1 MWDVFANQSDNFD
14 SFATHSLLSL
24 GRFEFSKFLGH
35 LVSDQLE
42 LPRYR
47 TSTLEITFLGNLDN
61 SFTTKTLRTLLKEL
75 GVGPQVEHKILL
87 KNHLGKPRSEDKI
100 LLIITI
106 VTVQVGNIVLMI
118 IYR

>member
-1 MWDVFANQSDNFD
+1 M
-14 SFATHSLLSL
+14 
-24 GRFEFSKFLGH
+24 
-35 LVSDQLE
+35 
-42 LPRYR
+42 
-47 TSTLEITFLGNLDN
+47 
-61 SFTTKTLRTLLKEL
+61 KEL

-87 KNHLGKPRSEDKI
+87 KNPLGKPRSEDKI

>member
-1 MWDVFANQSDNFD
+1 M
-14 SFATHSLLSL
+14 
-24 GRFEFSKFLGH
+24 
-35 LVSDQLE
+35 
-42 LPRYR
+42 
-47 TSTLEITFLGNLDN
+47 
-61 SFTTKTLRTLLKEL
+61 KEL
-75 GVGPQVEHKILL
+75 GVGLQVVHKILL

>member
-1 MWDVFANQSDNFD
+1 M
-14 SFATHSLLSL
+14 
-24 GRFEFSKFLGH
+24 FEFSKFFGH
-35 LVSDQLE
+35 LDFSSRSAAPIIGPVLE
-42 LPRYR
+42 KLHF
-47 TSTLEITFLGNLDN
+47 LLGNLDN

-75 GVGPQVEHKILL
+75 GVGPLVEHKILL